1 MWNRILYAPD
11 SAGGTGDGT
20 GKSKSGNSQETSE
33 NNQVTR
39 DMVQSMIEATVTQA
53 TQRTLKKVDALI
65 KDSITS
71 VTAEDSPLMQQFAEL
86 KKTLGGEKKSAKKD
100 ANTSTEIPDDVQAQI
115 NAQSKQIEKLQTALQ
130 KAENEKKSREE
141 QDRNNKRRSNLTEF
155 LDKQGFKTRAKAVA
169 ALHWSDIKWEDDGS
183 ELGKPVIRNS
193 KGEEVSY
200 QDYVA
205 QEFVKSDEGKDLL
218 AVDVTRTG
226 SGAGEHDSGV
236 PGLNIQQGNT
246 PDLSKMTDKEIEDS
260 FAALVK

>member
-1 MWNRILYAPD
+1 MFLNRILYAPD
-11 SAGGTGDGT
+11 SDTGGGTGDGA
-20 GKSKSGNSQETSE
+20 GKNKADDKGITKEVVQE
-33 NNQVTR
+33 
-39 DMVQSMIEATVTQA
+39 MINAAMTDT
-53 TQRTLKKVDALI
+53 TKRILKKTDALI
-65 KDSITS
+65 KESITS
-71 VTAEDSPLMQQFAEL
+71 VTAEDSPLMQQFADL
-86 KKTLGGEKKSAKKD
+86 KKSLSGKAKESTKKD
-100 ANTSTEIPDDVQAQI
+100 AANDIPDDVQEKL
-115 NAQSKQIEKLQTALQ
+115 NAQQKQIEKMQTALQ
-130 KAENEKKSREE
+130 KAETEKKTREE
-141 QDRNNKRRSNLTEF
+141 QDRNAKRRANLNEF

-183 ELGKPVIRNS
+183 ELGKPVIRNG

-226 SGAGEHDSGV
+226 SGAGEQDSGV

-246 PDLSKMTDKEIEDS
+246 PDLSKMTDDDIVNS